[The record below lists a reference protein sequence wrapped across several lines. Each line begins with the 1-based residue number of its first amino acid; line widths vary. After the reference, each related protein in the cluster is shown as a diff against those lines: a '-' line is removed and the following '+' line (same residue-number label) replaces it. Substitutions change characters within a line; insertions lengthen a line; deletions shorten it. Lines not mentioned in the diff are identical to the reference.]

1 MNRLKR
7 LMSSLISNNQSSFV
21 PGRHVVDNIV
31 VYQEV
36 VRSTSQRKGRKGLMA
51 IKVDLEKANDR
62 LQWGFILET
71 LNLAGIPNY
80 LTELIIYEMCRNCF
94 S

>member
-21 PGRHVVDNIV
+21 PGRHVVGNII

-36 VRSTSQRKGRKGLMA
+36 VRSMSQRKGRKGLMA
-51 IKVDLEKANDR
+51 IKVDLD
-62 LQWGFILET
+62 Q
-71 LNLAGIPNY
+71 
-80 LTELIIYEMCRNCF
+80 
-94 S
+94 

>member
-1 MNRLKR
+1 VNRLKR

-36 VRSTSQRKGRKGLMA
+36 VRSTREREGK
-51 IKVDLEKANDR
+51 D
-62 LQWGFILET
+62 
-71 LNLAGIPNY
+71 
-80 LTELIIYEMCRNCF
+80 
-94 S
+94 